1 MFMKVYYDK
10 DCDLSIIKSKKVA
23 IIGFGS
29 QGHAHAANLKDS
41 GVDVTVGL
49 RAGSPS
55 IKKAEG
61 YGLKTADVATA
72 VAAADVVMILTPDEF
87 QSKLYKQEIEPN
99 IKKGAT
105 LAFAHGFSIIYNQIE
120 PREDLDVIMIAP
132 KAPGHTV
139 RSEFVR
145 GGGIPDLIAIHQD
158 ASGNAK
164 ATALS
169 YAMGVGG
176 GRTGIIETTF
186 REECETDLFGEQ
198 AVLCGGAVE
207 LVKAGFD
214 TLVEAGYAPEMAYFE
229 CLHELKLIVDLMF
242 EGGIA
247 NMNYSI
253 SNNAEY
259 GEYVTGPRVIN
270 EESRKA
276 MREALANIQSGEY
289 AKQFILEGQSNY
301 PSMTARRRQNA
312 EHGIEVVGNKL
323 RAMMPWIAANKIVD
337 KEKN

>member
-1 MFMKVYYDK
+1 MNVYYDK
-10 DCDLSIIKSKKVA
+10 DTNPEIIKGKKVA
-23 IIGFGS
+23 IIGYGS
-29 QGHAHAANLKDS
+29 QGHAHACNLKDS

-49 RAGSPS
+49 RTGSATV
-55 IKKAEG
+55 KKAEAH
-61 YGLKTADVATA
+61 GLKVTDVATA
-72 VAAADVVMILTPDEF
+72 VAGADVVMILTPDEF
-87 QSKLYKQEIEPN
+87 QSKLYKEEIEPN
-99 IKKGAT
+99 IKQGAT
-105 LAFAHGFSIIYNQIE
+105 LAFAHGFSIHYNQVV
-120 PREDLDVIMIAP
+120 PRKDLDVIMIAP

-145 GGGIPDLIAIHQD
+145 GGGVPDLIAIFQD
-158 ASGNAK
+158 ATGKAK
-164 ATALS
+164 EVALS
-169 YAMGVGG
+169 YAWGVGG

-186 REECETDLFGEQ
+186 KDETETDLFGEQ

-207 LVKAGFD
+207 LVKMGFE
-214 TLVEAGYAPEMAYFE
+214 TLVEAGYEPEMAYFE

-276 MREALANIQSGEY
+276 MRQALKDIQTGEY
-289 AKQFILEGQSNY
+289 AKQFILEGQTNY
-301 PSMTARRRQNA
+301 ASMTAARRNNA
-312 EHGIEVVGNKL
+312 AHGIEVVGAKL
-323 RAMMPWIAANKIVD
+323 RAMMPWIQANKIVD
-337 KEKN
+337 QSKN

>member
-1 MFMKVYYDK
+1 MQVYYDK
-10 DCDLSIIKSKKVA
+10 DCDLSIIKGMKVA
-23 IIGFGS
+23 VIGFGS

-49 RAGSPS
+49 RAGSSS
-55 IKKAEG
+55 IAKAEG

-72 VAAADVVMILTPDEF
+72 VSGADMVMILTPDEF
-87 QSKLYKQEIEPN
+87 QSQLYKAEIEPN
-99 IKKGAT
+99 IKQGAV
-105 LAFAHGFSIIYNQIE
+105 LAFAHGFSIIYNQVQ
-120 PREDLDVIMIAP
+120 PRKDLDVVMIAP

-145 GGGIPDLIAIHQD
+145 GGGIPDLIAVEQD
-158 ASGNAK
+158 ASGKALEVAK
-164 ATALS
+164 A
-169 YAMGVGG
+169 YASAIGG
-176 GRTGIIETTF
+176 GRSGIILTTF
-186 REECETDLFGEQ
+186 RDECETDLFGEQ

-229 CLHELKLIVDLMF
+229 CMHELKLIVDLMF

-270 EESRKA
+270 DESRAA
-276 MREALANIQSGEY
+276 MREALANIQSGDY
-289 AKQFILEGQSNY
+289 AKEFILEGQANY
-301 PSMTARRRQNA
+301 PSMTAKRRQNA
-312 EHGIEVVGNKL
+312 EHGLEVVGAKL

-337 KEKN
+337 QEKN